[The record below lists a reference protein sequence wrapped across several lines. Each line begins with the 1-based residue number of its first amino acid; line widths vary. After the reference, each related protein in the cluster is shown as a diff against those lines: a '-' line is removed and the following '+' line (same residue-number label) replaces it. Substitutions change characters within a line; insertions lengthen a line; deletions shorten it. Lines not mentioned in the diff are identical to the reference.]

1 MAAAKHN
8 LVIEQG
14 VDFTLEV
21 TLTDS
26 SGAAINVS
34 DDTFSSRIRRSP
46 ETDAIQLSGSPIDFT
61 TSGQNASGEV
71 TFSLTAAETA
81 ALPGDNLIY
90 DIFRTD
96 ELGNVTRDLE
106 GEIEVIERV
115 TYS

>member
-14 VDFTLEV
+14 VDFVLEV

-34 DDTFSSRIRRSP
+34 DDTFTSRIRRSP
-46 ETDAIQLSGSPIDFT
+46 ETDAIQLSNTPIDFT
-61 TSGQNASGEV
+61 PSGQNSLGEV
-71 TFSLTAAETA
+71 TFKLTAAETA

-96 ELGNVTRDLE
+96 ELGNITRDLE